1 MRKGLDDKAADM
13 LRQEILT
20 GEMEPGSRLVEA
32 RLAEK
37 LDVSQGTIRAA
48 LKLLA
53 REGLV
58 VHDPFRGTSVKAL
71 TPEDAWEIYTLR
83 NTLEAM
89 GAKLAAERIT
99 PDKAKTLKEAFAQL
113 VASVKNSD
121 WQLVIEADYNLHR
134 VIFEMSAHKRLQEMY
149 AIIETQTR
157 LYINA
162 TGGLRTDLAKISE
175 LHESLVEAIVN
186 GEADRAQKIAADHN
200 TEDGETLVNM
210 LRQIEQN
217 QSRTSG

>member
-13 LRQEILT
+13 LRKEILT
-20 GEMEPGSRLVEA
+20 GEVEPGSRLVEA

-99 PDKAKTLKEAFAQL
+99 PDKARMLKEAFVQL
-113 VASVKNSD
+113 VTAVDESD
-121 WQLVIEADYNLHR
+121 WQVVMEADYNLHR

-162 TGGLRTDLAKISE
+162 TGGLCTDLAKIPA
-175 LHESLVEAIVN
+175 LHERLVEAVMN
-186 GEADRAQKIAADHN
+186 GDADRAQEIAADHN
-200 TEDGETLVNM
+200 TEDGETLVKM
-210 LRQIEQN
+210 LRQMEQN
-217 QSRTSG
+217 HSSTGG